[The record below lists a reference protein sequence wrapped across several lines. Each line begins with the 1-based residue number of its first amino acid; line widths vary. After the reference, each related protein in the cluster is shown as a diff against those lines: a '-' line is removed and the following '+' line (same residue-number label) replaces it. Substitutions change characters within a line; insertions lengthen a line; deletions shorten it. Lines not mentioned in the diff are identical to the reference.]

1 MMQRLG
7 QVSRQI
13 LNLNKCFGAL
23 EGTNLYRSEL
33 GDVGVVALLHVL
45 VHALHDRLLDDGL
58 DPDGFV
64 LTHPA
69 VVVDEPFAEVNQ
81 PGLVVQDYL
90 GTSLNRAAEIRSC
103 VGHCN

>member
-1 MMQRLG
+1 MQQRLG
-7 QVSRQI
+7 PVGQEVVTST
-13 LNLNKCFGAL
+13 KCFGAL
-23 EGTNLYRSEL
+23 EETYLYRSEL

-90 GTSLNRAAEIRSC
+90 GTSLNRAAEVRSC